1 MRVGIGIAQDPDPS
15 LAAVRAVRQARR
27 SVRRPDLALAFGGV
41 RLDQQRVHRGLCDT
55 LDPATLIGGSSYAE
69 VTNAG
74 VSKDSVGVLLLDFEG
89 AARVRLATARDAQSP
104 YAAGQ
109 ALVGE
114 LAKTP
119 RPEGHS
125 LGLIL
130 SAVSTTGHA
139 NEALRALRDGLGPMP
154 VFGGMAS
161 GDYDLGTND
170 PGFLSDHLYA
180 GPALARNA
188 VSLALL
194 DLAPEDLRPA
204 FGVAHG
210 WDAVGPPVTLTRC
223 QGNKVY
229 EVDGMPV
236 FDYYRQ
242 FLGREAS
249 DRFFGQ
255 MIHRYAF
262 SLLVGAGRDRRSLL
276 KAPFTCD
283 FEDRSIT
290 YHPAEELQDREV
302 QLIQAS
308 RKGLVEG
315 AREAAESCLK
325 GLRGEPPSLVFMVS
339 CCARSTI
346 LHSRM
351 DLEVD
356 AVRSVL
362 GREAPIFGYYAG
374 GEIAPL
380 LNTYEEAADSVRE
393 FSGSFYHTTTVCLLA
408 LGGGKPSRAVVP
420 RRARGQRATASDEAR
435 RLRTLLAQSEDTLD
449 SIEGFMAGLSR
460 KSYQDG
466 ERLKR
471 QNEVIHRYTP
481 HQVWSRVGESVA
493 RGEYE
498 LADHELSGAFLF
510 MDVKGFTAFSESRPA
525 AEVVR
530 TLNAIFSPATRIIY
544 ECGGDVDKF
553 IGDCIFAAFPDARAA
568 AQAACR
574 VLKLFD
580 DLDSKASPFAVRI
593 GINAGRAVRANVGS
607 PARREYTFIGD
618 AVNLAQRLESNATP
632 GRILAAEA
640 VWATAK
646 DLFAEAERKEL
657 TVKGRAHTVIAYEC
671 RPA

>member
-1 MRVGIGIAQDPDPS
+1 VGIGIAEHPDPS
-15 LAAVRAVRQARR
+15 LAASRAVRQARR
-27 SVRRPDLALAFGGV
+27 GVRRADLALAYGGV
-41 RLDQQRVHRGLCDT
+41 RLDQRRVHQGLCES

-69 VTNAG
+69 ITSAG
-74 VSKDSVGVLLLDFEG
+74 VARDSVGVLLVDFEG
-89 AARVRLATARDAQSP
+89 DARVRLATAPTAANP
-104 YAAGQ
+104 YATGQ
-109 ALVGE
+109 ALARALSGPPHPAGHP
-114 LAKTP
+114 LA
-119 RPEGHS
+119 
-125 LGLIL
+125 LIV
-130 SAVSTTGHA
+130 SAISATGCES
-139 NEALRALRDGLGPMP
+139 EALRALREGVGPVP

-170 PGFLSDHLYA
+170 PGFLADHQYA
-180 GPALARNA
+180 GPALSRRSISA
-188 VSLALL
+188 ALL
-194 DLAPEDLRPA
+194 DLAPGGLRPA

-223 QGNKVY
+223 RGNTVY

-236 FDYYRQ
+236 LDYYRQ

-290 YHPAEELQDREV
+290 YHPGEELQGREV

-315 AREAAESCLK
+315 ARDAAESCLK
-325 GLRGEPPSLVFMVS
+325 ALGGDPPSLVFMVS

-356 AVRSVL
+356 AVRAVL

-380 LNTYEEAADSVRE
+380 LNTYEDAADPGRE
-393 FSGSFYHTTTVCLLA
+393 FAGSFYHTTTICLLA
-408 LGGGKPSRAVVP
+408 LGGGRSGRAVVP
-420 RRARGQRATASDEAR
+420 RHPRGRRASPAGEAR
-435 RLRTLLAQSEDTLD
+435 RLRELLAQSEDTLD

-481 HQVWSRVGESVA
+481 HQVWSQVGESVA

-498 LADHELSGAFLF
+498 LADHEWSGAFLF
-510 MDVKGFTAFSESRPA
+510 MDVKGFTAFSESRAA

-553 IGDCIFAAFPDARAA
+553 IGDCIFAAFPDPRGA

-580 DLDSKASPFAVRI
+580 GLDPSETPFAVRI
-593 GINAGRAVRANVGS
+593 GINAGRAVRANVGA

-632 GRILAAEA
+632 GRILVAEA
-640 VWATAK
+640 VWEAAR
-646 DLFAEAERKEL
+646 DLFAEAERKE
-657 TVKGRAHTVIAYEC
+657 VAVRGRAGTVVAYEC